1 MRKASAN
8 PQEVQGRSSRSCF
21 NIGRAK
27 GSGVCCLP
35 SLVNQFLPFF
45 SATRLLTV
53 SQTALVEKTASWA
66 VMESLGAKGAS
77 WRVLA
82 EVLLSEFLHPPKRR
96 QRSPVTFFNSRERPW
111 GFCHGVSQMIA
122 GCSPLLMLSSWQQ
135 HPLRYS
141 GITDFQNCLLYA
153 PLSYAPPFW
162 DGKGR
167 NPNYS

>member
-8 PQEVQGRSSRSCF
+8 AQEVQGRSSRSCF